1 MIDIEW
7 DDVDSLT
14 FGHSFGRLSSS
25 TTENLCPFNHV
36 ARAQINGSRVTKNIF
51 ECTPSF
57 GHSQQSTT
65 VVVFKWSTC
74 SPSLT
79 IRIRIPLSLQ
89 FRFCDKAA

>member
-36 ARAQINGSRVTKNIF
+36 ARAQINGSRVTKIF
-51 ECTPSF
+51 LNALQVLVTVN
-57 GHSQQSTT
+57 SQRP
-65 VVVFKWSTC
+65 WLC
-74 SPSLT
+74 SNGQRARL
-79 IRIRIPLSLQ
+79 L
-89 FRFCDKAA
+89 

>member
-57 GHSQQSTT
+57 GHSQQSTVNDRGCVQMVNVLAFSDDPNSNSSEFT
-65 VVVFKWSTC
+65 VSI
-74 SPSLT
+74 L
-79 IRIRIPLSLQ
+79 
-89 FRFCDKAA
+89 